1 MKTMRITILAL
12 VFAAAGAAAPRAQGI
27 NSALLRSL
35 LLPGAGQAHEGHYT
49 KAALFAAGGV
59 LSGAGV
65 FISQIHYN
73 RAVEKYENNKSDY
86 LALGERVRSGEL
98 VNYGDIQETY
108 AAMEKAFN
116 QAETRYKWR
125 NIFLGAL
132 IGNYVLNVID
142 ILMSE
147 PAVDKGE
154 ALSIDAR
161 SGGFMLIKTISF

>member
-1 MKTMRITILAL
+1 LKTLRIISLAL
-12 VFAAAGAAAPRAQGI
+12 VLTSSGVAAPRAQGI

-49 KAALFAAGGV
+49 KAAVFAATGV
-59 LSGAGV
+59 LSGAGL

-73 RAVEKYENNKSDY
+73 RAVEKYESSKSDY
-86 LALGERVRSGEL
+86 LALEDRVRRGEL
-98 VNYGDIQETY
+98 VNYGDIQGTY
-108 AAMEKAFN
+108 SAMEKAFD

-132 IGNYVLNVID
+132 IGNYVLNIVD
-142 ILMSE
+142 ILISE

-154 ALSIDAR
+154 VLSIDAR
-161 SGGFMLIKTISF
+161 GGGFMLIKTFSF